1 MFLLHNGICRAI
13 EDGVTREATMAELRM
28 LAKAIYHYGDSFH
41 YIDVDTRR
49 RAVNDIYRALSY
61 CGYVD
66 VKFNHFY
73 FSPINGAINEIR
85 SDVRPEDVNI
95 HKEIEPMSLELM
107 KELWPRTWKEI
118 LDKMAACRA
127 ALAAATETLPCADE
141 KKPKSATREF

>member
-49 RAVNDIYRALSY
+49 KAINDIYRALSY

-73 FSPINGAINEIR
+73 LNPSDGNIQEIR

-95 HKEIEPMSLELM
+95 HREIEPLSLEMM
-107 KELWPRTWKEI
+107 KEIWPRTWREI
-118 LDKMAACRA
+118 LDKIAATRA
-127 ALAAATETLPCADE
+127 ALAAAREALPCADE
-141 KKPKSATREF
+141 KKPKPATPEV